1 MEQEKKQLVEEM
13 NYHYDKIK
21 RRAYDE
27 VIKRIYMDELL
38 MHLEKGEYGGQVQK
52 VYNEVKAYKQEKEES
67 KKKDYYGFFTF
78 NFKPSITLLD
88 VQNFIGKLISKTWLS
103 EWYYTI
109 EQRGETLDELGK
121 GIHIH
126 FLFKRN
132 IKPSHTN
139 REIYNTFKKY
149 TDTPQEIIF
158 KTAFKYYPKKFLNDK
173 LDYMTGKKWDEDK
186 LQKVI
191 MDKEFRKKNN
201 LNIIYK
207 YNDKDHK

>member
-1 MEQEKKQLVEEM
+1 MEEEKKQLINEM
-13 NYHYDKIK
+13 NKHYEKIK
-21 RRAYDE
+21 QRAYDE
-27 VIKRIYMDELL
+27 VIKKIYMDELWR
-38 MHLEKGEYGGQVQK
+38 HLEKGEYGGQIQK
-52 VYNEVKAYKQEKEES
+52 VYNENKAYNLEKEEA

-78 NFKPSITLLD
+78 NFKPSITLSQ
-88 VQNFIGKLISKTWLS
+88 VQNFISKLLSKKWLD

-109 EQRGETLDELGK
+109 EQRGENLDELGK

-132 IKPSHTN
+132 KKPSHTN

-149 TDTPQEIIF
+149 TDTPEQIIYN
-158 KTAFKYYPKKFLNDK
+158 TAFKYYPKKFLNDK

-191 MDKEFRKKNN
+191 MDKEFREKNN

-207 YNDKDHK
+207 YNDEETK